1 MGIIA
6 LISVAVPTTVGVTTS
21 SIITSNKNQVRLDT
35 LEKQQLEMLEK
46 LEKLRDNEMKIK

>member
-1 MGIIA
+1 VGIIA